1 MTIDWTINIGA
12 VIGGCVSGLIAVMG
26 TYGAMLRF
34 WHKVDLRIHDAE
46 NTLKTHADALTQ
58 HGERASRHERMMVDV
73 MQDVARIIGQLS
85 SATWNADRRGSS
97 S

>member
-12 VIGGCVSGLIAVMG
+12 VIGGVVSGFIAVTG

-46 NTLKTHADALTQ
+46 NTLKTHAQALTE
-58 HGERASRHERMMVDV
+58 HGERASRHEKTMVDV
-73 MQDVARIIGQLS
+73 MQDVARIVGQLNPAGWS
-85 SATWNADRRGSS
+85 SERRGSS